1 MAFHH
6 RARTPIEVRRAERE
20 LFFWTARQTLK
31 LVVLAAVAAYVVVS
45 LVLAFVGIASFQS
58 INQTVRTQD
67 QKIEQLQV
75 DTNDNLCNQSA
86 YSAGNTCEGGDGNG

>member
-31 LVVLAAVAAYVVVS
+31 LVVLAAVAAYVVIS
-45 LVLAFVGIASFQS
+45 LVRGQIPGSELLLRV
-58 INQTVRTQD
+58 
-67 QKIEQLQV
+67 L
-75 DTNDNLCNQSA
+75 
-86 YSAGNTCEGGDGNG
+86 